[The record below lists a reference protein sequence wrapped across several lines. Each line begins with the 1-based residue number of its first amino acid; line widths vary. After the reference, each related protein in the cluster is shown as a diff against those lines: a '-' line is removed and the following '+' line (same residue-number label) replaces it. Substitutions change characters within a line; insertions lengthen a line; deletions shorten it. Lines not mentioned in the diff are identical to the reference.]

1 MKMSKGRM
9 WLAWYVISND
19 GEAPMLYFDANATTP
34 CAPEVQEAMRPF
46 WDGTFANASS
56 PHRAGRMAA
65 QAVAVARRAVAE
77 CLDARPQEVVFT
89 SGATESTN
97 LVFWG
102 LLLAPRTRR
111 RVVVSSIEHKAVLES
126 AALLEEHGF
135 QVIRVPVTPDG
146 VVDID
151 MAARGIT
158 DDTALVSVQAANNEI
173 GTIQPVLQL
182 ARLAHQAGA
191 FFHVDAVQA
200 LGKMP
205 VSMRDWECDFASF
218 SAHKIYGPKGIG
230 ALFVRGGPQRWPWP
244 RPLRGGGQEG
254 GLRPGTLNVPGIVG
268 FGAACTLL
276 QKNLIYN
283 INRISELRNLFE
295 ASLKK
300 KFENHITIL
309 GENVSRLPNTSGI
322 SLSGVDNDILFLQC
336 KNIIFSNGSA
346 CNAGTI
352 GISHVLK
359 NILIEQLHSNTFLR
373 FSFLDNISHQDIEIL
388 VKKLQD
394 VVNYG

>member
-1 MKMSKGRM
+1 
-9 WLAWYVISND
+9 
-19 GEAPMLYFDANATTP
+19 MLYFDANATTP

>member
-1 MKMSKGRM
+1 
-9 WLAWYVISND
+9 
-19 GEAPMLYFDANATTP
+19 MLYFDANATTP

-111 RVVVSSIEHKAVLES
+111 RIVVSSIEHKAVLES
-126 AALLEEHGF
+126 AALLEEHSF

-146 VVDID
+146 VVDMD
-151 MAARGIT
+151 MAARAIT

-244 RPLRGGGQEG
+244 HPLRGGGQEG

-276 QKNLIYN
+276 QKKLMYN
-283 INRISELRNLFE
+283 INRISELRNIFE

-300 KFENHITIL
+300 NFENRITIL

-359 NILIEQLHSNTFLR
+359 NILTEPLHSNTFLR
-373 FSFLDNISHQDIEIL
+373 FSFLDNISHKDIEIL
-388 VKKLQD
+388 VKKLQE

>member
-1 MKMSKGRM
+1 
-9 WLAWYVISND
+9 
-19 GEAPMLYFDANATTP
+19 MLYFDANATTP

-111 RVVVSSIEHKAVLES
+111 GVVVSSIEHKAVLES

-146 VVDID
+146 VVDMD
-151 MAARGIT
+151 MAARAIT

-182 ARLAHQAGA
+182 ARLAHQVGA

-373 FSFLDNISHQDIEIL
+373 FSFLDNISYQDIEIL

>member
-1 MKMSKGRM
+1 M

-151 MAARGIT
+151 MAARAIT

-322 SLSGVDNDILFLQC
+322 SLR
-336 KNIIFSNGSA
+336 A
-346 CNAGTI
+346 CLETHLSI
-352 GISHVLK
+352 MK
-359 NILIEQLHSNTFLR
+359 R
-373 FSFLDNISHQDIEIL
+373 FSSMLAMAI
-388 VKKLQD
+388 
-394 VVNYG
+394 

>member
-1 MKMSKGRM
+1 
-9 WLAWYVISND
+9 
-19 GEAPMLYFDANATTP
+19 MLYFDANATTP

-151 MAARGIT
+151 MAARAIT

-200 LGKMP
+200 LGKIP

>member
-1 MKMSKGRM
+1 
-9 WLAWYVISND
+9 
-19 GEAPMLYFDANATTP
+19 MLYFDANATTP

-77 CLDARPQEVVFT
+77 CLDARHQEVVFT

-151 MAARGIT
+151 MAARAIT

>member
-1 MKMSKGRM
+1 
-9 WLAWYVISND
+9 
-19 GEAPMLYFDANATTP
+19 MLYFDANATTP

-151 MAARGIT
+151 MAARAIT

-359 NILIEQLHSNTFLR
+359 NILIEQLHGNTFLR
-373 FSFLDNISHQDIEIL
+373 FSFLDNISYQDIEIL